1 MTVPTQLLAG
11 GMVLGAAGLCVSVW
25 RAPAR
30 GRPRTRRLESSHGA
44 TERVPRPTSTARSRA
59 ASHRGMVLAVVSGV
73 GVGALTRWPVAA
85 LLAAASGLGLPRL
98 LGSLRAQRTTERIEA
113 VATWTELLRDTLA
126 AAAGLSQAITATAE
140 LAPQAIRVP
149 VLVLAERLASGVSME
164 GALRS
169 FADDLAD
176 PSADLVVCALLVAA
190 TARSQRLGD
199 LLGALA
205 QSCREEVAMRLRVES
220 SRASSRSSVR
230 TVILFSVSFAA
241 LLFVAARSYLAPF
254 GTATGQFILLVVGA
268 CYVAGLTFMV
278 RLVRPRPAARLLPA
292 EHGS

>member
-1 MTVPTQLLAG
+1 M
-11 GMVLGAAGLCVSVW
+11 
-25 RAPAR
+25 
-30 GRPRTRRLESSHGA
+30 
-44 TERVPRPTSTARSRA
+44 
-59 ASHRGMVLAVVSGV
+59 
-73 GVGALTRWPVAA
+73 
-85 LLAAASGLGLPRL
+85 
-98 LGSLRAQRTTERIEA
+98 GSLRAQRSTDRIEA

-140 LAPQAIRVP
+140 LAPQAIRGP
-149 VLVLAERLASGVSME
+149 VLVLAERLASGISME
-164 GALRS
+164 DALRS
-169 FADDLAD
+169 FAADLAD

-205 QSCREEVAMRLRVES
+205 QSCREEVAMRLRVEA

-241 LLFVAARSYLAPF
+241 LLFVVARSYLLPF
-254 GTATGQFILLVVGA
+254 GTATGQIVLLVVGV

-278 RLVRPRPAARLLPA
+278 RLVRPRRPAARLLSA
-292 EHGS
+292 ERGS